1 MTNGSHNDADLQ
13 RLAKIEHI
21 ISALVG
27 GLAFQ
32 FPPEL
37 VLQGAVKGAAVVLMR
52 NEGMRPQDVAQR
64 LEELAAEFRE
74 LGQMPLRVVTE
85 GPIHET

>member
-1 MTNGSHNDADLQ
+1 MTDEPANAAKIE

-52 NEGMRPQDVAQR
+52 NEGLRPHDIAAR
-64 LEELAAEFRE
+64 LEELAAEFRD
-74 LGQMPLRVVTE
+74 LGNMPLHVVDNSN
-85 GPIHET
+85 